1 MNRLVHGA
9 SNTSQPNR
17 LTRRRELKESLACE
31 SFVFYG
37 SYHRPEPGHFSLK
50 PSHSFSQNAMP
61 YIRFPSLDTGAARPI
76 DVSGRDRCARD
87 IVTQREGGAVCNQ
100 DQAETHSH
108 ADGFEIG
115 PLLSHAA
122 VASPGILIQRDIL
135 QREREEPAIFLL
147 RNLQIFVGQC
157 CFSVNTTGIS
167 AYEI

>member
-1 MNRLVHGA
+1 MQCR
-9 SNTSQPNR
+9 TS
-17 LTRRRELKESLACE
+17 
-31 SFVFYG
+31 
-37 SYHRPEPGHFSLK
+37 
-50 PSHSFSQNAMP
+50 
-61 YIRFPSLDTGAARPI
+61 RFPSLDTGAARPI